1 MGFERTHNRGASE
14 SAASV
19 AWSISFGDLLTLLVC
34 FFLVLTQST
43 VFTPAQ
49 SPKDRQV
56 ILPSDVA
63 QPAGT
68 SLATLA
74 TSAAV
79 ATVPRGEPGVP
90 TLRIEIPRSR
100 VGDGVTRTL
109 SEEFDRA
116 FVQLV
121 AQSQGRRGYLRV
133 QVCSQE
139 HENELATEVHRF
151 IGQSKQQLKSW
162 EVELSSVCKGVTHNA
177 VGDVVAVVEF
187 SEQNSR

>member
-56 ILPSDVA
+56 ILSSDVA

-68 SLATLA
+68 SF
-74 TSAAV
+74 
-79 ATVPRGEPGVP
+79 ATVAEVAEVPRKEPRAP

-100 VGDGVTRTL
+100 VGDGVVRPL
-109 SEEFDRA
+109 SEEFDEA
-116 FVQLV
+116 FVQLI
-121 AQSQGRRGYLRV
+121 AQSQGLLGYLKV
-133 QVCSQE
+133 HVCSQE
-139 HENELATEVHRF
+139 HETELATEVHRF
-151 IGQSKQQLKSW
+151 IEQSKQQLKSW
-162 EVELSSVCKGVTHNA
+162 EVELSSACKGGTHNA

-187 SEQNSR
+187 SEQSSR